1 MSLRTSANRY
11 AKALFDVALQEK
23 ADLDQVD
30 RDLAG
35 RRRDDAGEP
44 GTGRGV
50 QARHGH
56 GAARKSLMEAVR
68 RR

>member
-23 ADLDQVD
+23 ADLAQVD

-35 RRRDDAGEP
+35 RGRDDAGEP
-44 GTGRGV
+44 GAGRG
-50 QARHGH
+50 RRT
-56 GAARKSLMEAVR
+56 AARSPTR
-68 RR
+68 RASR